1 MKPLN
6 LARPCSPRPRR
17 TGQTG
22 AIELDTDGKGDRNR
36 LERKGRTKEIVKDKL
51 GKDVAGLESRYQHQ
65 RQLHG

>member
-6 LARPCSPRPRR
+6 LARPCSPPRR

>member
-1 MKPLN
+1 MKLIIGTYEGT
-6 LARPCSPRPRR
+6 STQKR

-22 AIELDTDGKGDRNR
+22 AIELDIDGKGDRKR
-36 LERKGRTKEIVKDKL
+36 LERKGRTKGIVKDKL